1 MADNNNFRI
10 KNGLEVGDVTVIDS
24 SRNFTAAQS
33 IKVNDIA
40 PSNSIPAINDVELS
54 GYGLIGNRTNIYITN
69 ANSTGSGRIILGIGN
84 SHNTNPKLTV
94 TASGI
99 IVAGTISS
107 STISADNFVTTGQ
120 LRGPATFVID
130 PAAHG
135 DDTGTVVIAGN
146 LQIDGLTTTINSTTL
161 TVDDKNIVLASGS
174 INAAA
179 ANTAGITVDGAN
191 AKLTYNSTDDSW
203 DINKRTKI
211 QGPSL
216 GGTLGNTATLLSV
229 DGGRGHIDFK
239 EVRTANQTDWNSS
252 TYKLQHRIDTT
263 EMGSIDFVVDA
274 SYGRHIDIVTQGFN
288 SRFTANGRLGIGTIS
303 PERALHVVG
312 GIHLPNNNI
321 ISWDQADGTL
331 RNAIYVDSGDDMIIG
346 DTNFDDIYFSTGQ
359 KTKTVVIKQTT
370 GNVGIGTASPT
381 QKLHV
386 DSGEVLVKSAYD
398 ATGTTNSKI
407 YFASRLSGNWR
418 NSYIG
423 NTGHA
428 LTFATGGTGTTH
440 TNATERMRIDAAGNL
455 LVGATLESNWETV
468 AGFRAR
474 PSGST
479 TITRAS
485 APALYVNRITNDGGL
500 IEFRRG
506 TAVVGNIGTF
516 GGYQYII
523 GGNAGGTHAGLR
535 FINNASIRPCGS
547 TGNDLNATLDL
558 GTSAA
563 QFKDLY
569 LSGTANVSTQVRLKK
584 QGTADV
590 NNQEYDSASL
600 VFEASAWDTNGSVA
614 KDVNWTVI
622 NETTAS
628 IYPDSDLKFY
638 EPDNGLVFELHGR
651 GTSGHVD
658 PKAGTFYGN
667 VEINA
672 GSGTNAG
679 AGVLTANGIQLD
691 SNDQY
696 ILAGAG
702 AGLKIGHDASSSI
715 IRSQVGPMYIDG
727 NGITFRG
734 YSPYTKHLDIAT
746 NGDISFYEDTG
757 TTAKLFWD
765 ASAESLGIG
774 TTPSYAL
781 DVSKGSSGVVA
792 RFTGGGAASYIY
804 ADSTTVYYGAAAGVP
819 NTLAIN
825 NASNFMNFNT
835 NGAERMRIDSSG
847 NVGIGTSS
855 PTNVNGYTTLNV
867 GTGSIGSIIKID
879 GANAG
884 HYHRILNN
892 NGQLFI
898 QADQGNT
905 TGNSAIVFGVDGPE
919 RMRIDS
925 AGNVGI
931 GTSSPSEL
939 LTVAGDSQFAT
950 PTVLITDTDASVQ
963 LNQVVGKFAVSVT
976 DGSAPGTGVK
986 TSIQTVALNSI
997 GGHYGMTFH
1006 TTNNDGNDTER
1017 MRIDA
1022 SGNTTITAAGNPTL
1036 TVKGN
1041 AGAYSSFLVLQ
1052 AAAGGGSTINATG
1065 ATSSYLNFQIDG
1077 SNKMTIDSAGNVG
1090 IGTSSPNTLMEIA
1103 STSPVLRI
1111 TNTTN
1116 SSWSAGDDIGR
1127 LSFYSNDASA
1137 VGPHETAFILN
1148 ESDFG
1153 SGITQLSGALSFGTA
1168 AYNAA
1173 ATERMRIDSSGTVQ
1187 FKGGTTDNAIQIWE
1201 NNSEI
1206 ARIGGSSGKLNFLVG
1221 SITASRMTIDSAG
1234 NVGIGTSS
1242 PNFIFHAKS
1251 TSPKIAAGST
1261 IAMEATNDT
1270 ELGGFVFNTHYNL
1283 QERTGMYAVGNY
1295 STSAYQP
1302 DLTFKTN
1309 STRRLTILGNGDVGI
1324 GTTNPVAKLHIQGS
1338 GNFNHTPGQNTTSD
1352 FVITSSEMTDNNA
1365 HSIMQLVSVR
1375 QSLSTG
1381 NGSTGYLGFST
1392 MDDSNGQGIRDAG
1405 RIAIVNEVGT
1415 SRNSPTALSFWTNA
1429 GGTDT
1434 TAATEKLRI
1443 TSSGNVGI
1451 GESDPQVSLHLSGVD
1466 SQYMLFRT
1474 KATSVTAGTVTGGL
1488 LFMNGD
1494 HSTPSGDRVSA
1505 AIKAVASDAF
1515 GRQNLVFSTSHINSK
1530 TVYAGAA
1537 EYVDATIERMRID
1550 SAGNVGIGVT
1560 PSEILHIESATTSPA
1575 ILVKAAAQTGN
1586 TTTTAELILANGSLS
1601 SNDSAP
1607 KVIAYRTADYSTAA
1621 LRSSGLKFQ
1630 TTNANAPVT
1639 AMTLNNSG
1647 NVGIGTSS
1655 PPGKLTI
1662 SNNGAEGIEFFPANL
1677 SGLNTTQHYNRS
1689 GSAYVVNKV
1698 IASEH
1703 RFNIGTSE
1711 KVRINTS
1718 GQLLVG
1724 KIDSSTSTAGVELQS
1739 GTGAFSAV
1747 VATATAQPLLLNKLS
1762 AAGSIAVFRKD
1773 NTNAGQINV
1782 HGTATDSY
1790 ISMGNK
1796 AAGLQYVSYQQAQYI
1811 RPFNVL
1817 SNLPNDNSL
1826 DLGQSNARFD
1836 DVYATNGTIQTSD
1849 RNEKQDIEELSD
1861 AETRVAV
1868 ACKGLLRK
1876 FRWKDSVDEKGDEA
1890 RTHFGIIAQDL
1901 QDAFSSEG
1909 LDASDY
1915 AMFISTTWT
1924 DEETD
1929 EEMTRLGVRYSELLA
1944 FIIAAL

>member
-569 LSGTANVSTQVRLKK
+569 LSGTAYV
-584 QGTADV
+584 GTSVGIGNTAPQYQLDL
-590 NNQEYDSASL
+590 NTTGSNTLFGSGISASGSPL
-600 VFEASAWDTNGSVA
+600 NLNLSSWGNSGGRSGIITFTTGSATNGS
-614 KDVNWTVI
+614 
-622 NETTAS
+622 
-628 IYPDSDLKFY
+628 
-638 EPDNGLVFELHGR
+638 
-651 GTSGHVD
+651 
-658 PKAGTFYGN
+658 
-667 VEINA
+667 
-672 GSGTNAG
+672 
-679 AGVLTANGIQLD
+679 
-691 SNDQY
+691 
-696 ILAGAG
+696 
-702 AGLKIGHDASSSI
+702 
-715 IRSQVGPMYIDG
+715 
-727 NGITFRG
+727 
-734 YSPYTKHLDIAT
+734 
-746 NGDISFYEDTG
+746 
-757 TTAKLFWD
+757 
-765 ASAESLGIG
+765 
-774 TTPSYAL
+774 
-781 DVSKGSSGVVA
+781 
-792 RFTGGGAASYIY
+792 
-804 ADSTTVYYGAAAGVP
+804 
-819 NTLAIN
+819 
-825 NASNFMNFNT
+825 
-835 NGAERMRIDSSG
+835 ER
-847 NVGIGTSS
+847 V
-855 PTNVNGYTTLNV
+855 
-867 GTGSIGSIIKID
+867 
-879 GANAG
+879 
-884 HYHRILNN
+884 
-892 NGQLFI
+892 
-898 QADQGNT
+898 
-905 TGNSAIVFGVDGPE
+905 
-919 RMRIDS
+919 
-925 AGNVGI
+925 
-931 GTSSPSEL
+931 
-939 LTVAGDSQFAT
+939 
-950 PTVLITDTDASVQ
+950 
-963 LNQVVGKFAVSVT
+963 
-976 DGSAPGTGVK
+976 
-986 TSIQTVALNSI
+986 
-997 GGHYGMTFH
+997 
-1006 TTNNDGNDTER
+1006 
-1017 MRIDA
+1017 RIDA
-1022 SGNTTITAAGNPTL
+1022 SGNL
-1036 TVKGN
+1036 
-1041 AGAYSSFLVLQ
+1041 LV
-1052 AAAGGGSTINATG
+1052 G
-1065 ATSSYLNFQIDG
+1065 
-1077 SNKMTIDSAGNVG
+1077 
-1090 IGTSSPNTLMEIA
+1090 
-1103 STSPVLRI
+1103 
-1111 TNTTN
+1111 TTN
-1116 SSWSAGDDIGR
+1116 PD
-1127 LSFYSNDASA
+1127 
-1137 VGPHETAFILN
+1137 V
-1148 ESDFG
+1148 
-1153 SGITQLSGALSFGTA
+1153 SFGTSGGSSL
-1168 AYNAA
+1168 NSSGQ
-1173 ATERMRIDSSGTVQ
+1173 THHSSSGTSLILNRTASDGTIAQ
-1187 FKGGTTDNAIQIWE
+1187 FRKGGTT
-1201 NNSEI
+1201 
-1206 ARIGGSSGKLNFLVG
+1206 VG
-1221 SITASRMTIDSAG
+1221 SIGAVASNI
-1234 NVGIGTSS
+1234 NI
-1242 PNFIFHAKS
+1242 N
-1251 TSPKIAAGST
+1251 
-1261 IAMEATNDT
+1261 
-1270 ELGGFVFNTHYNL
+1270 
-1283 QERTGMYAVGNY
+1283 
-1295 STSAYQP
+1295 
-1302 DLTFKTN
+1302 
-1309 STRRLTILGNGDVGI
+1309 
-1324 GTTNPVAKLHIQGS
+1324 
-1338 GNFNHTPGQNTTSD
+1338 
-1352 FVITSSEMTDNNA
+1352 
-1365 HSIMQLVSVR
+1365 
-1375 QSLSTG
+1375 SLSTG
-1381 NGSTGYLGFST
+1381 RLSSVGVQRLLWDADQLYPATDNVYNLGF
-1392 MDDSNGQGIRDAG
+1392 
-1405 RIAIVNEVGT
+1405 
-1415 SRNSPTALSFWTNA
+1415 PSF
-1429 GGTDT
+1429 
-1434 TAATEKLRI
+1434 
-1443 TSSGNVGI
+1443 
-1451 GESDPQVSLHLSGVD
+1451 
-1466 SQYMLFRT
+1466 
-1474 KATSVTAGTVTGGL
+1474 
-1488 LFMNGD
+1488 
-1494 HSTPSGDRVSA
+1494 
-1505 AIKAVASDAF
+1505 
-1515 GRQNLVFSTSHINSK
+1515 
-1530 TVYAGAA
+1530 
-1537 EYVDATIERMRID
+1537 
-1550 SAGNVGIGVT
+1550 
-1560 PSEILHIESATTSPA
+1560 
-1575 ILVKAAAQTGN
+1575 
-1586 TTTTAELILANGSLS
+1586 
-1601 SNDSAP
+1601 
-1607 KVIAYRTADYSTAA
+1607 
-1621 LRSSGLKFQ
+1621 
-1630 TTNANAPVT
+1630 
-1639 AMTLNNSG
+1639 
-1647 NVGIGTSS
+1647 
-1655 PPGKLTI
+1655 
-1662 SNNGAEGIEFFPANL
+1662 
-1677 SGLNTTQHYNRS
+1677 
-1689 GSAYVVNKV
+1689 
-1698 IASEH
+1698 
-1703 RFNIGTSE
+1703 
-1711 KVRINTS
+1711 
-1718 GQLLVG
+1718 
-1724 KIDSSTSTAGVELQS
+1724 
-1739 GTGAFSAV
+1739 
-1747 VATATAQPLLLNKLS
+1747 
-1762 AAGSIAVFRKD
+1762 
-1773 NTNAGQINV
+1773 
-1782 HGTATDSY
+1782 
-1790 ISMGNK
+1790 
-1796 AAGLQYVSYQQAQYI
+1796 
-1811 RPFNVL
+1811 
-1817 SNLPNDNSL
+1817 
-1826 DLGQSNARFD
+1826 RFD
-1836 DVYATNGTIQTSD
+1836 DIYATNATIQTSD
-1849 RNEKQDIEELSD
+1849 RNEKQDIAELNT
-1861 AETRVAV
+1861 AETAVAV

-1876 FRWKDSVDEKGDEA
+1876 FRWKDSVAEKGDEA

-1901 QDAFSSEG
+1901 QAAFEAEG
-1909 LDASDY
+1909 LDAGDY
-1915 AMFISTTWT
+1915 AMFMSDTWT
-1924 DEETD
+1924 DEETN
-1929 EEMTRLGVRYSELLA
+1929 EEKTRMGVRYSELLA

>member
-370 GNVGIGTASPT
+370 
-381 QKLHV
+381 
-386 DSGEVLVKSAYD
+386 
-398 ATGTTNSKI
+398 
-407 YFASRLSGNWR
+407 
-418 NSYIG
+418 
-423 NTGHA
+423 
-428 LTFATGGTGTTH
+428 
-440 TNATERMRIDAAGNL
+440 
-455 LVGATLESNWETV
+455 
-468 AGFRAR
+468 
-474 PSGST
+474 
-479 TITRAS
+479 
-485 APALYVNRITNDGGL
+485 
-500 IEFRRG
+500 
-506 TAVVGNIGTF
+506 
-516 GGYQYII
+516 
-523 GGNAGGTHAGLR
+523 
-535 FINNASIRPCGS
+535 
-547 TGNDLNATLDL
+547 
-558 GTSAA
+558 
-563 QFKDLY
+563 
-569 LSGTANVSTQVRLKK
+569 
-584 QGTADV
+584 
-590 NNQEYDSASL
+590 
-600 VFEASAWDTNGSVA
+600 
-614 KDVNWTVI
+614 
-622 NETTAS
+622 
-628 IYPDSDLKFY
+628 
-638 EPDNGLVFELHGR
+638 
-651 GTSGHVD
+651 
-658 PKAGTFYGN
+658 
-667 VEINA
+667 
-672 GSGTNAG
+672 
-679 AGVLTANGIQLD
+679 
-691 SNDQY
+691 
-696 ILAGAG
+696 
-702 AGLKIGHDASSSI
+702 
-715 IRSQVGPMYIDG
+715 
-727 NGITFRG
+727 
-734 YSPYTKHLDIAT
+734 
-746 NGDISFYEDTG
+746 
-757 TTAKLFWD
+757 
-765 ASAESLGIG
+765 
-774 TTPSYAL
+774 
-781 DVSKGSSGVVA
+781 
-792 RFTGGGAASYIY
+792 
-804 ADSTTVYYGAAAGVP
+804 
-819 NTLAIN
+819 
-825 NASNFMNFNT
+825 
-835 NGAERMRIDSSG
+835 
-847 NVGIGTSS
+847 
-855 PTNVNGYTTLNV
+855 
-867 GTGSIGSIIKID
+867 
-879 GANAG
+879 
-884 HYHRILNN
+884 
-892 NGQLFI
+892 
-898 QADQGNT
+898 
-905 TGNSAIVFGVDGPE
+905 
-919 RMRIDS
+919 
-925 AGNVGI
+925 GNVGI

-1711 KVRINTS
+1711 KVRINTL
-1718 GQLLVG
+1718 GQLLVN
-1724 KIDSSTSTAGVELQS
+1724 KTASSTGTAGVELQS

-1762 AAGSIAVFRKD
+1762 AEGSIAVFRKD